1 MPGKE
6 RQMEPEPY
14 SDQLIR
20 VLRDLRARV
29 IETEDVDASRLEL
42 SQTLISTQ
50 GIGVGWF
57 AAKRPPPLP
66 AAPGLALIADY
77 ARQYADAAGQEGELE
92 GALQGISPD
101 FSVAAIDNAIRVV
114 ERLA

>member
-1 MPGKE
+1 
-6 RQMEPEPY
+6 MEPEPY
-14 SDQLIR
+14 SDQLLR
-20 VLRDLRARV
+20 VLRELRARV
-29 IETEDVDASRLEL
+29 IETEDLEAIKLEL
-42 SQTLISTQ
+42 SQTLISAQ

-57 AAKRPPPLP
+57 AGKRPPPLP

-77 ARQYADAAGQEGELE
+77 ARQYGDAAGQEGELV

-101 FSVAAIDNAIRVV
+101 FSAEAIDNAIRVV